1 MVSPLPPAAHHM
13 SPHFGP
19 HLHRPM
25 QRWQVFVCQIA
36 NQPLNGHCC
45 SPHGPPVAH
54 HEDAG
59 DHCRRPSA
67 LHPPHPQ
74 PPCLCPANPCQHS
87 CTNAGGEGHG
97 NVPLL
102 LMVCASCQCPANAC
116 AKQLQPRSK
125 RHVNS
130 YYRAASHH
138 SMRDVQKLPLVLNVS
153 MRLFFCC
160 LLLFLLSALCCGLG
174 GGSLFST
181 LGMES
186 REWEFQHEMM
196 AWSIWVRNLWLL
208 MNQILI
214 HQYLAKRERS
224 QITSMAKSPT
234 FPAPDSK
241 ENGWEILHHQYK
253 LSALWA
259 LFRVHPGPA
268 DFGARWFGRH
278 FTCPPWT
285 HPATQYTTVLE
296 NQGRG
301 MAPPQAP
308 LCHLGD

>member
-1 MVSPLPPAAHHM
+1 ML
-13 SPHFGP
+13 
-19 HLHRPM
+19 
-25 QRWQVFVCQIA
+25 
-36 NQPLNGHCC
+36 
-45 SPHGPPVAH
+45 
-54 HEDAG
+54 
-59 DHCRRPSA
+59 
-67 LHPPHPQ
+67 
-74 PPCLCPANPCQHS
+74 
-87 CTNAGGEGHG
+87 
-97 NVPLL
+97 
-102 LMVCASCQCPANAC
+102 CASCQCPANAC

-186 REWEFQHEMM
+186 REWAFQHEMM

-241 ENGWEILHHQYK
+241 ENGWEILHHQHK

-278 FTCPPWT
+278 FTCPHGHLRPLSPQPCWKT
-285 HPATQYTTVLE
+285 RGGAWPPHRHHCAILEISLRSSMQTT
-296 NQGRG
+296 G
-301 MAPPQAP
+301 MAPNGISMASALPPFHRPTVLIPLFVKGWGGMVQRYPQSWGRDVWNALP
-308 LCHLGD
+308 LSTFHLLYTATPPGTSLSGGESAVTGLHGPSG